1 MAFFGKY
8 WLRASHLFRELL
20 IRLVRS
26 LVLRLDPN
34 QVFRLEIDRPL
45 VPIDVTLLLLLGKY
59 NIVLSYILSV
69 MYTLSEGYSLVLI
82 QLFPSIYGCLQIVTV
97 LFPGCTGL
105 IPFKEL
111 ERAYPNALIV
121 QGKLRVVYHKNQGRL
136 VVLIVIN
143 EGL

>member
-34 QVFRLEIDRPL
+34 QVFRLEIDRPPVL
-45 VPIDVTLLLLLGKY
+45 IDVTLLFLLGEC
-59 NIVLSYILSV
+59 NTALSRVPSV
-69 MYTLSEGYSLVLI
+69 MHTLSESHGLILI
-82 QLFPSIYGCLQIVTV
+82 QLFPSICGCLQTVTV
-97 LFPGCTGL
+97 PVPGRTGL
-105 IPFKEL
+105 IPLKEL
-111 ERAYPNALIV
+111 ERAHPNALMV
-121 QGKLRVVYHKNQGRL
+121 QGKLRVVHHRNQGRPVVL
-136 VVLIVIN
+136 VVID